1 MVIMSMT
8 AKGRIIPSMIGAVGV
23 SLWATETTLI
33 NLAPRIPPLEIVAL
47 AFGFAALMTPLVW
60 LCTGENP
67 FDAFKLPKW
76 VWLVMVLSL
85 VGYHSC
91 IYFAT
96 QRAPAAP
103 AALLQG
109 TTPLLIVLGSAFL
122 PGERLRW
129 WHMLGAGLGFC
140 GVLSLINAGG
150 TEVQTSGN
158 AIFYLSLIGIAAGL
172 WGLYSVVT
180 RSLADVPTSSLGMF
194 YGASAVLAMV
204 AHLSLESWVTPVPS
218 EWLVIAALGIFPM
231 GLAIYFWDYGV
242 KRGDI
247 QALGVFSYAEPF
259 IGAALVALVTGA
271 AIRIDF
277 LWSGAL
283 LVAGAVV
290 ASASLWKSSEGVK
303 VSPHVATEAVEAF
316 TGDLLPSEMGK
327 EHLAL
332 FGNVIMER
340 LAGLEADPDAFLT
353 HENEMKSLVKA
364 LRKTMT
370 LLNEIH
376 HKSEAAPGAPV
387 PTRRRRRAA

>member
-1 MVIMSMT
+1 MSMT
-8 AKGRIIPSMIGAVGV
+8 AKGRIIPSVIGAVGV

-33 NLAPRIPPLEIVAL
+33 NLAPGIPPLEIVAL
-47 AFGFAALMTPLVW
+47 AFGFAAMMTPLVW
-60 LCTGENP
+60 LSTGENP

-109 TTPLLIVLGSAFL
+109 TTPLLIVLGSALL

-150 TEVQTSGN
+150 TEVQTTGN

-194 YGASAVLAMV
+194 YGASAILAML
-204 AHLSLESWVTPVPS
+204 AHLCLERWVTPTPGA
-218 EWLVIAALGIFPM
+218 WLVVAGLGVFPM

-271 AIRIDF
+271 AMRLDF

-283 LVAGAVV
+283 VVAGAVV
-290 ASASLWKSSEGVK
+290 ASASFWKQEEVAKASSANTEK
-303 VSPHVATEAVEAF
+303 SIAATIAN
-316 TGDLLPSEMGK
+316 LPASEMGR
-327 EHLAL
+327 EHLSV
-332 FGNVIMER
+332 FGSVIMDR
-340 LAGLEADPDAFLT
+340 LAGIEADPGAFLN
-353 HENEMKSLVKA
+353 HEKDIKGLVRA

-370 LLNEIH
+370 LLDVIYN
-376 HKSEAAPGAPV
+376 KSEVTAAATTLNTG
-387 PTRRRRRAA
+387 TDKAA